1 MQFGRDR
8 KRRRYTKLDTEK
20 EMEEVTEE
28 TPAAEASEAEA
39 SPAEPSKEET
49 PEAEA
54 AAPVKEEEKAP
65 DWKDLYARL
74 LADFDNYK
82 KRAAHDREDFL
93 RYAEGEVLKAF
104 LPVMDNLALALGS
117 APNKDDAFVKGVQ
130 LVYDKFLSAFKER
143 GAEPFESVGLE
154 LDVEKMEAIAQLPS
168 ETVEEGK
175 VSNEAKRGWMLKGK
189 VLRAAQVVVSAG
201 KGA

>member
-20 EMEEVTEE
+20 EMEEVKEE

>member
-1 MQFGRDR
+1 MKDKKQ
-8 KRRRYTKLDTEK
+8 
-20 EMEEVTEE
+20 EEAKVEAAE
-28 TPAAEASEAEA
+28 TPADNEEVKAEATADNAAADAGAEA
-39 SPAEPSKEET
+39 GAGGEKPAEP
-49 PEAEA
+49 
-54 AAPVKEEEKAP
+54 
-65 DWKDLYARL
+65 DWKTLYAIT

-93 RYAEGEVLKAF
+93 RYAESEVLKAF

-117 APNKDDAFVKGVQ
+117 APDKDDAFVKGVQ

-143 GAEPFESVGLE
+143 GAEPFDSVGLE

>member
-1 MQFGRDR
+1 M
-8 KRRRYTKLDTEK
+8 DTEK
-20 EMEEVTEE
+20 EIEEVKEDSSAAETPATQ
-28 TPAAEASEAEA
+28 TPAAEASEIE
-39 SPAEPSKEET
+39 SS
-49 PEAEA
+49 EAEA
-54 AAPVKEEEKAP
+54 AASVKEEKAP

-93 RYAEGEVLKAF
+93 RYAESEVLKAF

-117 APNKDDAFVKGVQ
+117 APDKDDAFVKGVQ

-143 GAEPFESVGLE
+143 GAEPFDSVGLE

>member
-20 EMEEVTEE
+20 EIEEVKEDSSAAETPATQ
-28 TPAAEASEAEA
+28 TPAAEASEIE
-39 SPAEPSKEET
+39 SS
-49 PEAEA
+49 EAEA
-54 AAPVKEEEKAP
+54 AASVKEEKAP

-93 RYAEGEVLKAF
+93 RYAESEVLKAF

-117 APNKDDAFVKGVQ
+117 APDKDDAFVKGVQ

-143 GAEPFESVGLE
+143 GAEPFDSVGLE

>member
-20 EMEEVTEE
+20 EMEEVKEE

-39 SPAEPSKEET
+39 PKGDSPEV
-49 PEAEA
+49 EA
-54 AAPVKEEEKAP
+54 ATPAKEEKAP